1 LLQLVFAGAF
11 LAFIGI
17 MVSLGDLSWPL
28 LALYLVSSA
37 VTFCV
42 FALDKSAARKNQ
54 WRTRERTLHLMAL
67 IGGWPGALIAQKLL
81 HHKSKKS
88 SFQLV
93 FWGTVILNCGTLVW
107 WLKAARSLGTLFSS
121 AP

>member
-1 LLQLVFAGAF
+1 LLQLFIAGAF

-17 MVSLGDLSWPL
+17 MVSLGELSWPL

-54 WRTRERTLHLMAL
+54 WRTRERTLHLLAL

-81 HHKSKKS
+81 HHKSEKS

-93 FWGTVILNCGTLVW
+93 FWGTVILNCGTLIW
-107 WLKAARSLGTLFSS
+107 WLKASRSLSTLLSI